1 MPRVARQERTSFD
14 VPPQQSQAFDLGT
27 LKEGGPDILVAD
39 RDTDL
44 KKLMSDEAF
53 MHEMIKIRFLDSGDP
68 NATKAVELKVATG
81 GITGPMGA
89 ATADYPMGVPGKA
102 SRGGKVTQMVF
113 ARGVVYE
120 VPRYVFEVAAHAK
133 TSTLSQTSDPR
144 APMELVQTLKNSFQ
158 YGFECVYDPNPK
170 GQAWREMVL
179 RDPA

>member
-1 MPRVARQERTSFD
+1 MPRVAKQERTSFD
-14 VPPQQSQAFDLGT
+14 VPPQTSPAFDLGVLQT
-27 LKEGGPDILVAD
+27 GGPDIVVAD

-44 KKLMSDEAF
+44 KELIADEAF

-89 ATADYPMGVPGKA
+89 PTSDYPMGVPGQA
-102 SRGGKVTQMVF
+102 SRGGKNTQMVF
-113 ARGVVYE
+113 ARGVVYD

-133 TSTLSQTSDPR
+133 ISTLRQTSDPR
-144 APMELVQTLKNSFQ
+144 APMELVQSLQNSFQ

-170 GQAWREMVL
+170 GAAWREMVL
-179 RDPA
+179 RDQA